1 MSKKFKL
8 RTVFDRCLLKSHIA
22 HWAALRFLDSDTRT
36 LKRSHESSEPPTHDP
51 NFVRLEFL
59 NFTQFSSS
67 RPHRRRR
74 ATENLEKISIHIVTR
89 WRNSRIMIISE
100 CYDHRLTNSPLEAFH
115 EHFSLL
121 RCELWRKKISR
132 RSGGKAKN
140 YKIILWINRGMF
152 FRVARSDVLP
162 ACWLHRSG
170 AAQPKQSRVA
180 PTWSS
185 HNRHGAIRPL
195 W

>member
-132 RSGGKAKN
+132 RSGGKELQNHFMNKSRN
-140 YKIILWINRGMF
+140 VFSCGSQWRPPRLLTSSVRG
-152 FRVARSDVLP
+152 R
-162 ACWLHRSG
+162 
-170 AAQPKQSRVA
+170 AA
-180 PTWSS
+180 
-185 HNRHGAIRPL
+185 
-195 W
+195 